1 MPSVRSSPAYAGL
14 ALELPAVTVADRVA
28 VVLVLAAGAFVGSI
42 GYRQGFAGV
51 AVSTASLAVGVA
63 VMQWRI
69 WTRSRLLPPA
79 RLELLPGGSLQVR
92 LAGQGATP
100 ARLGHRTR
108 RLGPSVFLEL
118 HFASGGRRM
127 RYGRWLT
134 AWDVPTAVLRRWSVV
149 LPVCGRAA
157 CS

>member
-1 MPSVRSSPAYAGL
+1 MRSSPAYAGL
-14 ALELPAVTVADRVA
+14 ALELLAVTVADRMA

-42 GYRQGFAGV
+42 GYRHGFAGV
-51 AVSTASLAVGVA
+51 ALSTASLAVGVA
-63 VMQWRI
+63 VTQWRII
-69 WTRSRLLPPA
+69 WTRSRLRPAA
-79 RLELLPGGSLQVR
+79 RLELLPDGSLQVR
-92 LAGQGATP
+92 LARRGAAP

-108 RLGPSVFLEL
+108 QLGPSVFLEL

-127 RYGRWLT
+127 RYRRWLT
-134 AWDVPTAVLRRWSVV
+134 AWDVPPVVLRRWSVV

>member
-1 MPSVRSSPAYAGL
+1 MRSSPAYAGL

-28 VVLVLAAGAFVGSI
+28 VALVLAAGAFVGSI

-51 AVSTASLAVGVA
+51 AVATASLAVGVA
-63 VMQWRI
+63 VMQWRT
-69 WTRSRLLPPA
+69 WTRSRPGPAA
-79 RLELLPGGSLQVR
+79 RLELLPDGLLQVR
-92 LAGQGATP
+92 LAGHGATP
-100 ARLGHRTR
+100 ARLGHGTR
-108 RLGPSVFLEL
+108 QLGPSVFLEL
-118 HFASGGRRM
+118 HFACGGRRI
-127 RYGRWLT
+127 RYRRWLT

>member
-1 MPSVRSSPAYAGL
+1 L
-14 ALELPAVTVADRVA
+14 ALELPAVTVADRAA

-51 AVSTASLAVGVA
+51 AVATASLAVGVA

-69 WTRSRLLPPA
+69 WTRSRLRPRA
-79 RLELLPGGSLQVR
+79 RLELRPDGSLQVR
-92 LAGQGATP
+92 LAGHGAAP

-108 RLGPSVFLEL
+108 QLGPSFFLEL
-118 HFASGGRRM
+118 QFTSGGRRM
-127 RYGRWLT
+127 RYRRWLT
-134 AWDVPTAVLRRWSVV
+134 AWDVPRAVLRRWSVV